1 MTHNLMEVMVG
12 DEHQAPAGH
21 LAPSLGESFI
31 HELAAQD
38 FRSLELLY
46 QPAARFR
53 AVVPSGKY
61 QGKTAGE
68 AVAVLRD
75 WFGNC
80 DSIQILQSTSRSV
93 FDRLYLGYQLRFH
106 DREDGWQVAEQHAYC
121 IVQEDRIAD
130 MWLICSGFRPDLD
143 YSQAGG
149 LAAIQT
155 AQPRLGGDVFYDA
168 GSKGCAEGPLDEIN
182 RLLRPLTQ
190 GQTLEIHA
198 TDPTIAGD
206 LPAWCRM
213 SGHEIIKIEGEYYL
227 IQHR

>member
-1 MTHNLMEVMVG
+1 MTDNLIEVIVG
-12 DEHQAPAGH
+12 DEQQAPAGN

-75 WFGNC
+75 WFGSC
-80 DSIQILQSTSRSV
+80 DSIQILQSTSRLV
-93 FDRLYLGYQLRFH
+93 FDRLYLSYQLRFH

-143 YSQAGG
+143 YSQAEGST
-149 LAAIQT
+149 AIQT
-155 AQPRLGGDVFYDA
+155 VQPHLGGDVFYDA
-168 GSKGCAEGPLDEIN
+168 GAKGCAEGPLDEIN
-182 RLLRPLTQ
+182 RLLRPLAQ

-213 SGHEIIKIEGEYYL
+213 SGHELVKIEGEYYL